1 MLVSRREFLKT
12 SSVTL
17 AVAAV
22 ADPSLLAMAQEAGG
36 GAADFTEFLDGSG
49 DELLLAGRPLSW
61 WTATFDLPL
70 QVSYGKQLRAN
81 LHGFL
86 EVFRQ
91 HYPKGEVRFAGK
103 ADTHPTIFRL
113 VGEEGAGIDV
123 ASPYEMKAALEAGIP
138 GHLLDLNGNAK
149 DDGVIE
155 AAIAHD
161 MLIVIDSIPEL
172 ERVATL
178 AAAAQKMPRAVLRL
192 SGYDL
197 GAVTASAIFTAGLW
211 TKFGINIDEIPA
223 LLPRLKDMPV
233 RVLGFH
239 THIGSQITDL
249 NAYLAVL
256 GRMLELGALLK
267 EEGHAFEIVN
277 IGGGY
282 PVSYLTEAE
291 WDVLVT
297 RIRDGYIA
305 AKNGDPSRIWLWDN
319 GLGALAL
326 EPDGRPGKTWQGEL
340 FWAKY
345 PKEKMLE
352 AILLGEVSVNGTTL
366 KTLDALAAAG
376 TPTLVVEPGR
386 AIVGDA
392 GMTFLRT
399 AYVKQI
405 AGIHPMLAMEMG
417 VVFYAEA
424 IVGLP
429 AMKWA
434 VATEPN
440 RRDAEPFDTFVAGNL
455 CFNADMLSRLKVRLQ
470 RKPARGDI
478 LMIAATGAYS
488 PTFFAANANSFPR
501 PARILVETDGS
512 WSYIH
517 RRDTYDDIFSLK
529 PS

>member
-1 MLVSRREFLKT
+1 M
-12 SSVTL
+12 
-17 AVAAV
+17 
-22 ADPSLLAMAQEAGG
+22 
-36 GAADFTEFLDGSG
+36 
-49 DELLLAGRPLSW
+49 
-61 WTATFDLPL
+61 
-70 QVSYGKQLRAN
+70 
-81 LHGFL
+81 
-86 EVFRQ
+86 
-91 HYPKGEVRFAGK
+91 
-103 ADTHPTIFRL
+103 
-113 VGEEGAGIDV
+113 
-123 ASPYEMKAALEAGIP
+123 
-138 GHLLDLNGNAK
+138 
-149 DDGVIE
+149 
-155 AAIAHD
+155 
-161 MLIVIDSIPEL
+161 
-172 ERVATL
+172 ATL

-256 GRMLELGALLK
+256 GKMLELGALLK

-291 WDVLVT
+291 WDLLVT
-297 RIRDGYIA
+297 RIRDGYVA
-305 AKNGDPSRIWLWDN
+305 ARNGDPSRIWLWDN

-326 EPDGRPGKTWQGEL
+326 EPDGTPGKTWQGEL

-352 AILLGEVSVNGTTL
+352 AILLGEVSVNGKTL

-405 AGIHPMLAMEMG
+405 AGIHPMLAWRW
-417 VVFYAEA
+417 VSSST
-424 IVGLP
+424 P
-429 AMKWA
+429 
-434 VATEPN
+434 
-440 RRDAEPFDTFVAGNL
+440 RRSSA
-455 CFNADMLSRLKVRLQ
+455 C
-470 RKPARGDI
+470 
-478 LMIAATGAYS
+478 
-488 PTFFAANANSFPR
+488 
-501 PARILVETDGS
+501 
-512 WSYIH
+512 
-517 RRDTYDDIFSLK
+517 RR
-529 PS
+529 